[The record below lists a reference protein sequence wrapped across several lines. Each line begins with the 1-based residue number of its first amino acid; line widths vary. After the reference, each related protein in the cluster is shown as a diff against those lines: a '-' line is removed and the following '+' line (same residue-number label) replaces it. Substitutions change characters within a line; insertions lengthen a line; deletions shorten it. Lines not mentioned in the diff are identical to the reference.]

1 MKKIRVA
8 IIGTGNIGTD
18 LLLKSLKKDFIQVV
32 AFVGRR
38 LDSPTIKLA
47 EDKGIFVSDKGIKYF
62 IDNPNAC
69 DVVFDC
75 TNAID
80 ALKHSIVFKQQGIR
94 VIDLTPS
101 KVGKLCVP
109 DINGDLILNTD
120 NINMITC
127 GGQASIPMLRLLSNR
142 CTGIEYIEVVSQIS
156 SKSAGMATRI
166 NIDEYIKTTRN
177 AITQFTG
184 CANTKVILNLNPA
197 EPCVDMQT
205 TMFIKT
211 KHIDM
216 INLTEEIADK
226 IEELKSY
233 IPHYEMVL
241 SPIINENGVLVLSVR
256 VRGSGDY
263 LPEYA
268 GNLDIINCAAIKE
281 TENLWGSF
289 NENHN
294 N

>member
-1 MKKIRVA
+1 
-8 IIGTGNIGTD
+8 
-18 LLLKSLKKDFIQVV
+18 LKSLKKDFIEVV

-38 LDSPTIKLA
+38 LDSPTIEIAKQQ
-47 EDKGIFVSDKGIKYF
+47 GIPVSDKGIEYF
-62 IDNPNAC
+62 IQTPNLC

-75 TNAID
+75 TNALD
-80 ALKHSIVFKQQGIR
+80 AKRHAETFEKQG
-94 VIDLTPS
+94 VHVVDLTPS
-101 KVGKLCVP
+101 KVGDLCIP
-109 DINGDLILNTD
+109 DINGDAILKTT
-120 NINMITC
+120 NINMVTC
-127 GGQASIPMLRLLSNR
+127 GGQTSIPMLHLLSKR
-142 CTGIEYIEVVSQIS
+142 CGGLEYIEVVSQIS

-177 AITQFTG
+177 AITKFTG
-184 CANTKVILNLNPA
+184 CSNAKVILNLNPA

-211 KHIDM
+211 KNIDNS
-216 INLTEEIADK
+216 NLTEEIADK
-226 IEELKSY
+226 IEELKTY

-241 SPIINENGVLVLSVR
+241 SPTVKENGVLVLSIR

-281 TENLWGSF
+281 TETLWRAM
-289 NENHN
+289 NENHIN
-294 N
+294 

>member
-1 MKKIRVA
+1 MKKVKVA
-8 IIGTGNIGTD
+8 ILGTGNIGTD

-38 LDSPTIKLA
+38 LDSPTIKIAL
-47 EDKGIFVSDKGIKYF
+47 DRGVPISDRGIQYF
-62 IDNPNAC
+62 TDNPNAC

-75 TNAID
+75 TNALD
-80 ALKHSIVFKQQGIR
+80 AVEHSVVFKQQGIR

-127 GGQASIPMLRLLSNR
+127 GGQTSIPMLRLLSSR
-142 CTGIEYIEVVSQIS
+142 CNGIEYIEVVSQIS

-166 NIDEYIKTTRN
+166 NIDEYIKTTRK
-177 AITQFTG
+177 AIEQFTG
-184 CANTKVILNLNPA
+184 CTNTKVILNLNPA

-205 TMFIKT
+205 TMFVKT
-211 KHIDM
+211 KYINHN
-216 INLTEEIADK
+216 NLTEEIADK
-226 IEELKSY
+226 IEELKTY
-233 IPHYEMVL
+233 IPYYEMVL
-241 SPIINENGVLVLSVR
+241 SPTTNENGVLVLSIR

-281 TENLWGSF
+281 TENLWRAM

>member
-1 MKKIRVA
+1 MNKIKVA
-8 IIGTGNIGTD
+8 ILGTGNIGTD

-38 LDSPTIKLA
+38 LDSPTIKIAL
-47 EDKGIFVSDKGIKYF
+47 DRGVPVSDRGIQYF

-75 TNAID
+75 TNALD
-80 ALKHSIVFKQQGIR
+80 AIEHSAVFRQQGIR

-109 DINGDLILNTD
+109 DINGDLILSTD

-127 GGQASIPMLRLLSNR
+127 GGQTSIPMLRLLSNR
-142 CTGIEYIEVVSQIS
+142 CSGLEYIEVVSQIS

-184 CANTKVILNLNPA
+184 CGSTKVILNLNPA

-211 KHIDM
+211 KHINNN
-216 INLTEEIADK
+216 NLTEEIADK
-226 IEELKSY
+226 IEELKTY

-241 SPIINENGVLVLSVR
+241 SPTVNENGVLVLSIR

-281 TENLWGSF
+281 TENLWRAI